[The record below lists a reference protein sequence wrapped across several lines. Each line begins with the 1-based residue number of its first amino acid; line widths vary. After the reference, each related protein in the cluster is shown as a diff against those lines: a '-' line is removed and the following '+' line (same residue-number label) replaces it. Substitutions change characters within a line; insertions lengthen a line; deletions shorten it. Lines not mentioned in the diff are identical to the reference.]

1 MKSSPPVAVAGG
13 GSTMYLRDRRFGISL
28 IAMALAIVLLAAI
41 SAAAQMAP
49 TRTWEELKEE
59 TQRRVDKNLGPVVGL
74 KSEDAHEALAN
85 IHSLDRDEWAAA
97 WSAIGDRYD
106 KRAKSEEADKNLNA
120 AREDYFWA
128 FKYYT
133 AARWPVPNS
142 SGKQKA
148 YLNALAAFR
157 NYGRFLDPPIEMLHI
172 PFEGKEIP
180 GYIRLPKDVR
190 PAPLVFMI
198 NGTDSRKEDEIQG
211 RDAMFRAGIGVVA
224 VDMPGTGES
233 PVKADVGS
241 ERIFSRVLDYLA
253 TRPDVD
259 SKRIVAWGVS
269 YGGHWSANLAYIER
283 ARLRGAVVQGGPVHD
298 YYTAEWQKKSLGT
311 PEYLFDLF
319 AARAAIY
326 GVESVDELYAYGP
339 RLSLK
344 TQGFL
349 GRPSAPMLLVNG
361 EKDSQVPISDLYML
375 MQSGGSAKWSW
386 VNPDGGHTGR
396 SQEWP
401 NSRIAEQVI
410 TPWIKAR
417 LEPATETKQARNAE

>member
-1 MKSSPPVAVAGG
+1 MNSQN
-13 GSTMYLRDRRFGISL
+13 RRFIPRK
-28 IAMALAIVLLAAI
+28 IAPVLAIVMCAAI

-49 TRTWEELKEE
+49 TRTWEQLKEE
-59 TQRRVDKNLGPVVGL
+59 TQRRVDKNLGPVAGQ
-74 KSEDAHEALAN
+74 KSEDAREALTN
-85 IHSLDRDEWAAA
+85 IHTLDRDEWAAA
-97 WSAIGDRYD
+97 WSAIGERYD
-106 KRAKSEEADKNLNA
+106 KRAKREEADKNNDA
-120 AREDYFWA
+120 ARDDYFSE
-128 FKYYT
+128 FRYYT
-133 AARWPVPNS
+133 PSRWPVPNS
-142 SGKQKA
+142 MGKQKA
-148 YLNALAAFR
+148 YQNALAAFR
-157 NYGRFLDPPIEMLHI
+157 NYGRFLDPPVEMLHI

-190 PAPLVFMI
+190 PAPVVFMI
-198 NGTDSRKEDEIQG
+198 NGTDSRKEDEVQG
-211 RDAMFRAGIGVVA
+211 HDAMFRSGIGVVA
-224 VDMPGTGES
+224 IDMPGTGES

-283 ARLRGAVVQGGPVHD
+283 SRLRGAVVQGGPVHD

-326 GVESVDELYAYGP
+326 GVESVDEMFAYGP

-349 GRPSAPMLLVNG
+349 GKPSAPMLIVNG

-375 MQSGGSAKWSW
+375 MQSGGSAKWAW
-386 VNPDGGHTGR
+386 VNPAAGHTGR
-396 SQEWP
+396 PQKWP
-401 NSRIAEQVI
+401 NCRIAADII

-417 LEPATETKQARNAE
+417 LEPASEKSQARKGD

>member
-1 MKSSPPVAVAGG
+1 MQLLHRSFG
-13 GSTMYLRDRRFGISL
+13 LRQIAALPIALFL
-28 IAMALAIVLLAAI
+28 IVV
-41 SAAAQMAP
+41 SAAAQMVP
-49 TRTWEELKEE
+49 TRTWEELKQE
-59 TQRRVDKNLGPVVGL
+59 TQRRVDKNLGPVGGL
-74 KSEDAHEALAN
+74 KSEDAREALNN

-97 WSAIGDRYD
+97 WSAIGDRYE
-106 KRAKSEEADKNLNA
+106 KRAKSEEAAKNNDA
-120 AREDYFWA
+120 ARDDYFWA

-148 YLNALAAFR
+148 YLSALAAFR
-157 NYGRFLDPPIEMLHI
+157 NYGKFLDPPVEFIHV

-180 GYIRLPKDVR
+180 GYIRMPKDVR
-190 PAPLVFMI
+190 PAPMIFMI
-198 NGTDSRKEDEIQG
+198 NGTDSRKEDEVNG
-211 RDAMFRAGIGVVA
+211 RGSIFRSGIGLVA
-224 VDMPGTGES
+224 IDMPGTGES
-233 PVKADVGS
+233 PIKADVGS
-241 ERIFSRVLDYLA
+241 ERMFSRVLDYLA

-269 YGGHWSANLAYIER
+269 YGGHWAANLAYVER

-298 YYTAEWQKKSLGT
+298 YYTPEWQKKSLGT

-326 GVESVDELYAYGP
+326 GVESVDEMLTYET

-349 GRPSAPMLLVNG
+349 GQPSAPMFVVNG

-401 NSRIAEQVI
+401 NSRIGEEVI

-417 LEPATETKQARNAE
+417 LEVAAEKSKMNAGN

>member
-1 MKSSPPVAVAGG
+1 MNS
-13 GSTMYLRDRRFGISL
+13 LNRRFNVWQAANL
-28 IAMALAIVLLAAI
+28 LALVMLAAI

-49 TRTWEELKEE
+49 TRTWEQLREE
-59 TQRRVDKNLGPVVGL
+59 TQRRVDKNLGPVGGL
-74 KSEDAHEALAN
+74 KSDDAREALSN

-97 WSAIGDRYD
+97 WSAIAERYD
-106 KRAKSEEADKNLNA
+106 KRAKNEEAAKNNDA
-120 AREDYFWA
+120 ARDDYFWA
-128 FKYYT
+128 FRYYT
-133 AARWPVPNS
+133 VARWPVPNS

-148 YLNALAAFR
+148 YQSALVAFR
-157 NYGRFLDPPIEMLHI
+157 NYGRFLYPPVESLHI
-172 PFEGKEIP
+172 PFEGKEIA

-190 PAPLVFMI
+190 PAPVVFMI
-198 NGTDSRKEDEIQG
+198 NGTDSRKEDEVQG
-211 RDAMFRAGIGVVA
+211 RDAMFRSGIGVVA
-224 VDMPGTGES
+224 IDMPGTGES
-233 PVKADVGS
+233 PIKADVGS
-241 ERIFSRVLDYLA
+241 ERVFSRVLDYLA

-269 YGGHWSANLAYIER
+269 YGGHWSANLAYVEKD
-283 ARLRGAVVQGGPVHD
+283 RLRGAVVQGGPVHD

-326 GVESVDELYAYGP
+326 DVESVDEMLAYGP

-344 TQGFL
+344 AQGFL
-349 GRPSAPMLLVNG
+349 GKPSAPMLVVNG
-361 EKDSQVPISDLYML
+361 EKDSQVPISDLCML
-375 MQSGGSAKWSW
+375 MQSGGTAKWSW

-401 NSRIAEQVI
+401 NSRIAEEVI

-417 LEPATETKQARNAE
+417 LEPVSENKQARKGD

>member
-1 MKSSPPVAVAGG
+1 MHLLKRWFR
-13 GSTMYLRDRRFGISL
+13 LHQ
-28 IAMALAIVLLAAI
+28 IATPLAMVLLAVI

-49 TRTWEELKEE
+49 TRTWEELKQE
-59 TQRRVDKNLGPVVGL
+59 TQRRVDKNLGPVGGL
-74 KSEDAHEALAN
+74 KSEDAKEALTN

-97 WSAIGDRYD
+97 WSAIGERYD
-106 KRAKSEEADKNLNA
+106 KRAKSEEAAKNNDA
-120 AREDYFWA
+120 ARDDYFWA
-128 FKYYT
+128 FRYYT
-133 AARWPVPNS
+133 VARWPVPNS
-142 SGKQKA
+142 MGKQKA

-157 NYGRFLDPPIEMLHI
+157 NYGKFLDPPVEILHI
-172 PFEGKEIP
+172 PFEGKEIS
-180 GYIRLPKDVR
+180 GYLRLPKDVR

-198 NGTDSRKEDEIQG
+198 NGTDSRKEDEVQG
-211 RDAMFRAGIGVVA
+211 HDSMFRSGIGVVA
-224 VDMPGTGES
+224 IDMPGTGES

-253 TRPDVD
+253 TRSDVD

-269 YGGHWSANLAYIER
+269 YGGHWSALLAYKER
-283 ARLRGAVVQGGPVHD
+283 TRLLGAVVQGGPVHD
-298 YYTAEWQKKSLGT
+298 YYTADWQKKSLGT

-326 GVESVDELYAYGP
+326 GVESLDEFYAYGP

-344 TQGFL
+344 TLGFI
-349 GRPSAPMLLVNG
+349 GQPSAPMLVLNG

-375 MQSGGSAKWSW
+375 IQSGGTAKWSW

-401 NSRIAEQVI
+401 NSRISEEIV

-417 LEPATETKQARNAE
+417 LEPAPDKNTGKSGN

>member
-1 MKSSPPVAVAGG
+1 MHSLNRSFGLRQTATLLTVVLAG
-13 GSTMYLRDRRFGISL
+13 
-28 IAMALAIVLLAAI
+28 VV

-49 TRTWEELKEE
+49 TRTWEELKQE
-59 TQRRVDKNLGPVVGL
+59 TQRRVDKNLSPVGGL
-74 KSEDAHEALAN
+74 KSEDAREALSN

-97 WSAIGDRYD
+97 WSAVAERYE
-106 KRAKSEEADKNLNA
+106 KRAKSEEADKNTIA
-120 AREDYFWA
+120 ARDDYFWA
-128 FKYYT
+128 FRYYT

-142 SGKQKA
+142 PGKQKA

-157 NYGRFLDPPIEMLHI
+157 NYGRFLDPPLEILHI
-172 PFEGKEIP
+172 PFEGKEIT

-190 PAPLVFMI
+190 PAPMVFMI
-198 NGTDSRKEDEIQG
+198 NGTDSRKEDEVQG
-211 RDAMFRAGIGVVA
+211 RDSMFRAGIGVVA

-241 ERIFSRVLDYLA
+241 ERMFSRVLDYLA

-269 YGGHWSANLAYIER
+269 YGGHWSANIAYTEKD
-283 ARLRGAVVQGGPVHD
+283 RLRGAVVQGGPVHD

-319 AARAAIY
+319 AARAAAY
-326 GVESVDELYAYGP
+326 GVTSLDEYYAYCP

-349 GRPSAPMLLVNG
+349 GKPSAPMLVLNG
-361 EKDSQVPISDLYML
+361 DKDSQVPISDLYAL
-375 MQSGGSAKWSW
+375 MQSGGSVKWSW
-386 VNPDGGHTGR
+386 VNPEGGHTGR

-401 NSRIAEQVI
+401 SSRIGEEVV

-417 LEPATETKQARNAE
+417 LEPVSEGKRAQGGE

>member
-1 MKSSPPVAVAGG
+1 MHCFSCWFVLRKVAMPILLV
-13 GSTMYLRDRRFGISL
+13 SL
-28 IAMALAIVLLAAI
+28 AVI

-49 TRTWEELKEE
+49 TRTWEELKQE
-59 TQRRVDKNLGPVVGL
+59 TQRRVDKNLGPAGGL
-74 KSEDAHEALAN
+74 KSDDAREALSN

-97 WSAIGDRYD
+97 WSAIGDRYE
-106 KRAKSEEADKNLNA
+106 KRAKNEEAAKNNDA
-120 AREDYFWA
+120 AREDYLWA

-148 YLNALAAFR
+148 YLSALAAFR
-157 NYGRFLDPPIEMLHI
+157 NYGKYLDPPVEIIHV
-172 PFEGKEIP
+172 PFEGKDIP

-190 PAPLVFMI
+190 PAPLILMI
-198 NGTDSRKEDEIQG
+198 NGTDSRKEDEVQG
-211 RDAMFRAGIGVVA
+211 RDATFRSGIGVVA
-224 VDMPGTGES
+224 IDMPGTGES
-233 PVKADVGS
+233 PIKADVGS
-241 ERIFSRVLDYLA
+241 ERMFSRVLDYLA

-269 YGGHWSANLAYIER
+269 YGGHWSANLAYVER
-283 ARLRGAVVQGGPVHD
+283 ARLLGAVVQGGPVHD

-326 GVESVDELYAYGP
+326 GVESVDEMLAYGP

-349 GRPSAPMLLVNG
+349 GQPSAPMFVVNG

-396 SQEWP
+396 SAEWP
-401 NSRIAEQVI
+401 NSRVADEVI
-410 TPWIKAR
+410 MPWVRAR
-417 LEPATETKQARNAE
+417 LEPAAEKKNMSGGN

>member
-1 MKSSPPVAVAGG
+1 MHRLKFWF
-13 GSTMYLRDRRFGISL
+13 TLRQTATLL
-28 IAMALAIVLLAAI
+28 ILLPLAAV

-49 TRTWEELKEE
+49 TRTWEELKQE
-59 TQRRVDKNLGPVVGL
+59 TQRRVDKNLGPVGGV
-74 KSEDAHEALAN
+74 KSEEAREALSN

-97 WSAIGDRYD
+97 WSAIGERYD
-106 KRAKSEEADKNLNA
+106 KRAQTEEAAKNNDA
-120 AREDYFWA
+120 ARDDYFWA
-128 FKYYT
+128 FRYYT
-133 AARWPVPNS
+133 VARWPVPNS
-142 SGKQKA
+142 AGKQKA
-148 YLNALAAFR
+148 YLAALAAFR
-157 NYGRFLDPPIEMLHI
+157 NYGKFLDPPVEII
-172 PFEGKEIP
+172 DVPFEGKSIR
-180 GYIRLPKDVR
+180 GYLRLPKDVR
-190 PAPLVFMI
+190 PAPMVLMI
-198 NGTDSRKEDEIQG
+198 NGTDSRKEDEVQG
-211 RDAMFRAGIGVVA
+211 HDGLYRSGIGVVA

-253 TRPDVD
+253 TRPEVD

-269 YGGHWSANLAYIER
+269 YGGHWSANLAYAER

-326 GVESVDELYAYGP
+326 GVESLDEFYAYGP

-344 TQGFL
+344 TQGFV
-349 GRPSAPMLLVNG
+349 GQPSAPMLVLNG
-361 EKDSQVPISDLYML
+361 EKDTQVPISDLYVL
-375 MQSGGSAKWSW
+375 LQSGGTAKWSW

-401 NSRIAEQVI
+401 NSRISEEIV

-417 LEPATETKQARNAE
+417 LEPDSGKKMNAGN

>member
-1 MKSSPPVAVAGG
+1 MLVMA
-13 GSTMYLRDRRFGISL
+13 
-28 IAMALAIVLLAAI
+28 ALAAAI
-41 SAAAQMAP
+41 CARAQGAP
-49 TRTWEELKEE
+49 TRTWEELKQE
-59 TQRRVDKNLGPVVGL
+59 TQRRVDKNLGPVGGL
-74 KSEDAHEALAN
+74 KSEDAREALGN
-85 IHSLDRDEWAAA
+85 IHRLDRDEWAAA
-97 WSAIGDRYD
+97 WSAIGDRYNV
-106 KRAKSEEADKNLNA
+106 RAQREEGAEMKDA
-120 AREDYFWA
+120 ARDDYFLA

-157 NYGRFLDPPIEMLHI
+157 NYGRFLDPPVENLRI
-172 PFEGKEIP
+172 PFEGKEIA

-190 PAPLVFMI
+190 PAPVVFMI
-198 NGTDSRKEDEIQG
+198 NGTDSRKEDEVQG
-211 RDAMFRAGIGVVA
+211 RDTLFRSGIGVVA

-233 PVKADVGS
+233 PVKADVGA
-241 ERIFSRVLDYLA
+241 ERMFSRVLDYLA

-259 SKRIVAWGVS
+259 SKRIVVWGVS
-269 YGGHWSANLAYIER
+269 YGGHWAASLAYLER
-283 ARLRGAVVQGGPVHD
+283 ARLRGAVVQGGPIHD

-326 GVESVDELYAYGP
+326 GVESLDEFYAYGP

-349 GRPSAPMLLVNG
+349 GQPSAPMLVLNG

-375 MQSGGSAKWSW
+375 MQSGGTAKWSW

-396 SQEWP
+396 SAEWP
-401 NSRIAEQVI
+401 NSRIAEEIV

-417 LEPATETKQARNAE
+417 LEEPAAKNKMTAGN

>member
-1 MKSSPPVAVAGG
+1 MHILRRWFSLRQI
-13 GSTMYLRDRRFGISL
+13 TMPL
-28 IAMALAIVLLAAI
+28 MLALLAVI

-49 TRTWEELKEE
+49 TRTWEELKQE
-59 TQRRVDKNLGPVVGL
+59 TQRRVDKNLAPVGGL
-74 KSEDAHEALAN
+74 KSEDAREALAN

-97 WSAIGDRYD
+97 WSAIAERYE
-106 KRAKSEEADKNLNA
+106 KRAKSEEAGKNNDA
-120 AREDYFWA
+120 ARDDYFWA
-128 FKYYT
+128 FRYYT

-142 SGKQKA
+142 MGKQKA
-148 YLNALAAFR
+148 YLNALAAFH
-157 NYGRFLDPPIEMLHI
+157 NYGRFLDPPVEIVHI

-180 GYIRLPKDVR
+180 GYIRLPKDAR
-190 PAPLVFMI
+190 PAPVVFMI
-198 NGTDSRKEDEIQG
+198 NGTDSRKEDEVQG
-211 RDAMFRAGIGVVA
+211 RDAMFRSGIGVVA
-224 VDMPGTGES
+224 IDMPGTGES

-241 ERIFSRVLDYLA
+241 ERVFSRVLDYLA
-253 TRPDVD
+253 NRPDVD
-259 SKRIVAWGVS
+259 SKRSVAWGVS
-269 YGGHWSANLAYIER
+269 YGGHWAANLAYIER

-326 GVESVDELYAYGP
+326 GVESVDEMLAYGP

-349 GRPSAPMLLVNG
+349 GQSSAPMFVVNG

-396 SQEWP
+396 SAEWP
-401 NSRIAEQVI
+401 NSRVADEVI
-410 TPWIKAR
+410 MPWVKAR
-417 LEPATETKQARNAE
+417 LELAPEKKNMAGGN

>member
-1 MKSSPPVAVAGG
+1 MQLLNRPVR
-13 GSTMYLRDRRFGISL
+13 LRQIATLFAIIL
-28 IAMALAIVLLAAI
+28 IAAF

-49 TRTWEELKEE
+49 TRTWEELKQE
-59 TQRRVDKNLGPVVGL
+59 TQRRVDKNLGPVGGL
-74 KSEDAHEALAN
+74 KSEDAREALSN
-85 IHSLDRDEWAAA
+85 IHSLDRDEWAAG
-97 WSAIGDRYD
+97 WSAIGDRYEQ
-106 KRAKSEEADKNLNA
+106 RAKSEEAAKNNEA
-120 AREDYFWA
+120 ARDDYFWA
-128 FKYYT
+128 FRYYT

-142 SGKQKA
+142 AGKQKA
-148 YLNALAAFR
+148 YMNALAAFR
-157 NYGRFLDPPIEMLHI
+157 NYGRYLDPPLEIIHV

-180 GYIRLPKDVR
+180 GYIRLPKGVS

-198 NGTDSRKEDEIQG
+198 NGTDSRKEDEVQG
-211 RDAMFRAGIGVVA
+211 HDALFRSGIGVVA

-269 YGGHWSANLAYIER
+269 YGGHWSANLAYVER

-326 GVESVDELYAYGP
+326 GVESLDDFYAYGP

-344 TQGFL
+344 NQGFL
-349 GRPSAPMLLVNG
+349 GKPSAPMLVLNG

-375 MQSGGSAKWSW
+375 MQSGGTAKWSW

-396 SQEWP
+396 SEEWP
-401 NSRIAEQVI
+401 GSRIAEEVV

-417 LEPATETKQARNAE
+417 LEPEHEKNKM

>member
-1 MKSSPPVAVAGG
+1 MR
-13 GSTMYLRDRRFGISL
+13 LRSDWFSFRRTATPLMILLLGTL
-28 IAMALAIVLLAAI
+28 PAIAQV
-41 SAAAQMAP
+41 AP
-49 TRTWEELKEE
+49 TRTWEELKQE
-59 TQRRVDKNLGPVVGL
+59 TQRRVDKNLGPVGGL
-74 KSEDAHEALAN
+74 KSDDAREALAN

-106 KRAKSEEADKNLNA
+106 KRAKTEEAAKNNDA
-120 AREDYFWA
+120 ARDDYFWA

-142 SGKQKA
+142 TGKQKA

-157 NYGRFLDPPIEMLHI
+157 NYGRFLDPPVEILHI

-198 NGTDSRKEDEIQG
+198 NGTDSRKEDEVQG
-211 RDAMFRAGIGVVA
+211 RDPLFRSGIGVVA

-283 ARLRGAVVQGGPVHD
+283 ARLRGAIVQGGPVHD

-326 GVESVDELYAYGP
+326 GVESLDEFYAYGP

-349 GRPSAPMLLVNG
+349 GQPSAPMLVVNG

-375 MQSGGSAKWSW
+375 MQSSGSAKWSW

-401 NSRIAEQVI
+401 NSRISEEVI

-417 LEPATETKQARNAE
+417 LEVAPEKNKMSGGN

>member
-1 MKSSPPVAVAGG
+1 MHS
-13 GSTMYLRDRRFGISL
+13 LRSWFNFRKTATPL
-28 IAMALAIVLLAAI
+28 LLVLFVVV
-41 SAAAQMAP
+41 SASAQMAP
-49 TRTWEELKEE
+49 TRTWEELRQE
-59 TQRRVDKNLGPVVGL
+59 TQRRVDKNLGPVGGL
-74 KSEDAHEALAN
+74 KSEDAREALAN

-97 WSAIGDRYD
+97 WSAIGERYE
-106 KRAKSEEADKNLNA
+106 KRAKSEEAAKNNDA
-120 AREDYFWA
+120 ARDDYFWA

-148 YLNALAAFR
+148 YLSALTAFR
-157 NYGRFLDPPIEMLHI
+157 NYGRFLDPPVEIIHV

-190 PAPLVFMI
+190 PAPLIFMI
-198 NGTDSRKEDEIQG
+198 NGTDSRKEDEVQG
-211 RDAMFRAGIGVVA
+211 RDAIFRSGIGLVA
-224 VDMPGTGES
+224 IDMPGTGES
-233 PVKADVGS
+233 PIKADVGS
-241 ERIFSRVLDYLA
+241 ERMFSRVLDYLA

-269 YGGHWSANLAYIER
+269 YGGHWAANLAYIER

-326 GVESVDELYAYGP
+326 GVESLDEFYAYGP

-344 TQGFL
+344 SQGFL
-349 GRPSAPMLLVNG
+349 GQPSAPMLVVNG

-386 VNPDGGHTGR
+386 VNPEGGHTGR

-401 NSRIAEQVI
+401 NSRIGEEVI

-417 LEPATETKQARNAE
+417 LEPVTEKNKKNAGN

>member
-1 MKSSPPVAVAGG
+1 MR
-13 GSTMYLRDRRFGISL
+13 LRSDWFSFRRTTTPLMILLLGTL
-28 IAMALAIVLLAAI
+28 PAIAQV
-41 SAAAQMAP
+41 AP
-49 TRTWEELKEE
+49 TRTWEELKQE
-59 TQRRVDKNLGPVVGL
+59 TQRRVDKNLGPVGGL
-74 KSEDAHEALAN
+74 KSDDAREALAN

-106 KRAKSEEADKNLNA
+106 KRAETEEAAKNNDA
-120 AREDYFWA
+120 ARDDYFWA

-157 NYGRFLDPPIEMLHI
+157 NYGRFLDPPVEILHI

-198 NGTDSRKEDEIQG
+198 NGTDSRKEDEVQG
-211 RDAMFRAGIGVVA
+211 RDPLFRSGIGVVA

-259 SKRIVAWGVS
+259 SKRIVGWGVS

-326 GVESVDELYAYGP
+326 GVESLDEFYAYGP

-349 GRPSAPMLLVNG
+349 GQPSAPMLVVNG

-375 MQSGGSAKWSW
+375 MQSSGSAKWSW

-401 NSRIAEQVI
+401 NSRIAEEVI

-417 LEPATETKQARNAE
+417 LEVAPEKNKMSGGN

>member
-1 MKSSPPVAVAGG
+1 MLPSSRPAR
-13 GSTMYLRDRRFGISL
+13 LLL
-28 IAMALAIVLLAAI
+28 IAFPAMIVFLVAS

-49 TRTWEELKEE
+49 TRTWEELKQE
-59 TQRRVDKNLGPVVGL
+59 TQRRVDKNLGPVGGL
-74 KSEDAHEALAN
+74 KSEDAREALSN

-97 WSAIGDRYD
+97 WSAIGDRYNL
-106 KRAKSEEADKNLNA
+106 KAQREEAADMKDS
-120 AREDYFWA
+120 ARDDYFWA

-157 NYGRFLDPPIEMLHI
+157 NYGKFLDPPLEIIHV
-172 PFEGKEIP
+172 PFEGKEMT
-180 GYIRLPKDVR
+180 GYLRLPKDVHG
-190 PAPLVFMI
+190 APVILMI
-198 NGTDSRKEDEIQG
+198 NGTDSRKEDEVQG
-211 RDAMFRAGIGVVA
+211 RDALFRSGIGLVA
-224 VDMPGTGES
+224 VDAPGTGEA
-233 PVKADVGS
+233 PIKADVGS

-253 TRPDVD
+253 TRPEVD

-269 YGGHWSANLAYIER
+269 YGGHWSANIAYVER
-283 ARLRGAVVQGGPVHD
+283 ARLRGAVVQGGPIHD
-298 YYTAEWQKKSLGT
+298 YYSPEWQKKSLGT

-319 AARAAIY
+319 AARAAVY
-326 GVESVDELYAYGP
+326 GVESVDEMLTYET

-349 GRPSAPMLLVNG
+349 GQLSCPMLVLNG
-361 EKDSQVPISDLYML
+361 EKDTQVPISDLYLL
-375 MQSGGSAKWSW
+375 MQSGGSPKWSW

-401 NSRIAEQVI
+401 NSKIAEEIV

-417 LEPATETKQARNAE
+417 LEQPAEKSKMNAGN

>member
-1 MKSSPPVAVAGG
+1 MHPLIRWFNSRQIAIPV
-13 GSTMYLRDRRFGISL
+13 L
-28 IAMALAIVLLAAI
+28 IVLLAGV

-49 TRTWEELKEE
+49 TRTWEELKQE
-59 TQRRVDKNLGPVVGL
+59 TQRRVDKNLGPVGGL
-74 KSEDAHEALAN
+74 KSEDAREALSN

-97 WSAIGDRYD
+97 WSAIAERYD
-106 KRAKSEEADKNLNA
+106 KRAKSEEADKNIIA
-120 AREDYFWA
+120 ARDDYFMA
-128 FKYYT
+128 FRYFT

-157 NYGRFLDPPIEMLHI
+157 NYGRFLDPPVEIVHI
-172 PFEGKEIP
+172 PFEGKDIP
-180 GYIRLPKDVR
+180 GYIRMPKDAR
-190 PAPLVFMI
+190 SAPLIFMI
-198 NGTDSRKEDEIQG
+198 NGTDSRKEDEVQG
-211 RDAMFRAGIGVVA
+211 RDSLFRSGIGVFA
-224 VDMPGTGES
+224 IDMPGTGES
-233 PVKADVGS
+233 PIKADVGA
-241 ERIFSRVLDYLA
+241 ERMFSRALDYLA

-269 YGGHWSANLAYIER
+269 YGGHWTASLAYLEK
-283 ARLRGAVVQGGPVHD
+283 ARLRGVVVQGGPVHD
-298 YYTAEWQKKSLGT
+298 YYSPEWQKKSLGT

-319 AARAAIY
+319 AARSAIY
-326 GVESVDELYAYGP
+326 GVESVDEMLTYET

-349 GRPSAPMLLVNG
+349 GQPAAPMLVVNG

-386 VNPDGGHTGR
+386 VNPEGGHTGR

-401 NSRIAEQVI
+401 NSRISEEVI

-417 LEPATETKQARNAE
+417 LEPASGKNTMAGGN

>member
-1 MKSSPPVAVAGG
+1 MGLLSRSFR
-13 GSTMYLRDRRFGISL
+13 LRRF
-28 IAMALAIVLLAAI
+28 VPLLAVTLFAGV

-49 TRTWEELKEE
+49 TRTWEELKQE
-59 TQRRVDKNLGPVVGL
+59 TQRRVDKNLGPVGGL
-74 KSEDAHEALAN
+74 KSEDAREALSN

-97 WSAIGDRYD
+97 WSAIGDRYNA
-106 KRAKSEEADKNLNA
+106 RAKGEEAANNKDA

-148 YLNALAAFR
+148 YLSALAAFR
-157 NYGRFLDPPIEMLHI
+157 NYGKYLDPPVESISI
-172 PFEGKEIP
+172 PFEGKTIP
-180 GYIRLPKDVR
+180 GYIRMPKDVR
-190 PAPLVFMI
+190 PAPMLFMI
-198 NGTDSRKEDEIQG
+198 NGTDSRKEDEVQG
-211 RDAMFRAGIGVVA
+211 RDSLFRSGIGVVA

-233 PVKADVGS
+233 PVKADLGS

-269 YGGHWSANLAYIER
+269 YGGHWAAQLAYIEK
-283 ARLRGAVVQGGPVHD
+283 ARLRGAVVQGGPVDD
-298 YYTAEWQKKSLGT
+298 YYSIEWQKKSLGT

-326 GVESVDELYAYGP
+326 GVESLDDFYAYQP

-344 TQGFL
+344 KQGLL
-349 GRPSAPMLLVNG
+349 GQPSVPMLVVNG
-361 EKDSQVPISDLYML
+361 EKDSQVPISDLYLL

-401 NSRIAEQVI
+401 NSRISEEVI
-410 TPWIKAR
+410 MPWVKAR
-417 LEPATETKQARNAE
+417 LEPESAKGKMNAGN

>member
-1 MKSSPPVAVAGG
+1 VLLTA
-13 GSTMYLRDRRFGISL
+13 
-28 IAMALAIVLLAAI
+28 ALAGAVCAG
-41 SAAAQMAP
+41 AQVAP
-49 TRTWEELKEE
+49 TRSWDELKQE
-59 TQRRVDKNLGPVVGL
+59 TQRRVDKNLGPVGGL
-74 KSEDAHEALAN
+74 KSEDAREALGN
-85 IHSLDRDEWAAA
+85 IHSLDRDEWATA
-97 WSAIGDRYD
+97 WSAIGDRYNV
-106 KRAKSEEADKNLNA
+106 RAQREEGAEMKDA
-120 AREDYFWA
+120 ARDDYFLA

-157 NYGRFLDPPIEMLHI
+157 NYGRFLDPPVENLHI
-172 PFEGKEIP
+172 PFEGKEIA
-180 GYIRLPKDVR
+180 GYIRLPKEVR
-190 PAPLVFMI
+190 PAPVVFMI
-198 NGTDSRKEDEIQG
+198 NGTDSRKEDEVQG
-211 RDAMFRAGIGVVA
+211 RDTLFRSGIGVVA
-224 VDMPGTGES
+224 VDMPGTGQS
-233 PVKADVGS
+233 PVKADVGA
-241 ERIFSRVLDYLA
+241 ERMFSRVLDYLA

-259 SKRIVAWGVS
+259 SKRIVVWGVS
-269 YGGHWSANLAYIER
+269 YGGHWAASLAYLER
-283 ARLRGAVVQGGPVHD
+283 ARLRGAVVQGGPIHD

-326 GVESVDELYAYGP
+326 GVESLDEFYAYGP

-349 GRPSAPMLLVNG
+349 GQPSAPMLVLNG
-361 EKDSQVPISDLYML
+361 EKDSQVPISDLYTL

-396 SQEWP
+396 SVEWP
-401 NSRIAEQVI
+401 NSRIAEEIV

-417 LEPATETKQARNAE
+417 LEEPAAKNKVNAGN

>member
-1 MKSSPPVAVAGG
+1 MHLSKRWSI
-13 GSTMYLRDRRFGISL
+13 LRQFAASL
-28 IAMALAIVLLAAI
+28 SVFLLAGV

-49 TRTWEELKEE
+49 TRTWEELKQE
-59 TQRRVDKNLGPVVGL
+59 TQRRVDKNLGPVGGL
-74 KSEDAHEALAN
+74 KSEDAREALSN

-97 WSAIGDRYD
+97 WSAIGERYD
-106 KRAKSEEADKNLNA
+106 KRAKSEEAAKNNDA
-120 AREDYFWA
+120 ARDDYFSA
-128 FKYYT
+128 FRYYT

-148 YLNALAAFR
+148 YLSALAAFR
-157 NYGRFLDPPIEMLHI
+157 NYGKFLDPPVENIHI
-172 PFEGKEIP
+172 PFEGKEIS

-198 NGTDSRKEDEIQG
+198 NGTDSRKEDEVQG
-211 RDAMFRAGIGVVA
+211 RDTLFRSGIGVVA

-233 PVKADVGS
+233 PVKADVGA
-241 ERIFSRVLDYLA
+241 ERMFSRVLDYLA

-269 YGGHWSANLAYIER
+269 YGGHWSASLAYIEK

-326 GVESVDELYAYGP
+326 RVESLDEFYAYGP

-344 TQGFL
+344 TQGII
-349 GRPSAPMLLVNG
+349 GQPSAPMLVLNG

-401 NSRIAEQVI
+401 NSRISEEIV

-417 LEPATETKQARNAE
+417 LETESGKVKMAGGN

>member
-1 MKSSPPVAVAGG
+1 MDLQKGAFR
-13 GSTMYLRDRRFGISL
+13 LRPFATPL
-28 IAMALAIVLLAAI
+28 ALVLLAAT

-49 TRTWEELKEE
+49 TRTWEELKQE
-59 TQRRVDKNLGPVVGL
+59 TQRRVDKNLGPVGGL
-74 KSEDAHEALAN
+74 KSEDAREALSN

-97 WSAIGDRYD
+97 WSAIGDRYSA
-106 KRAKSEEADKNLNA
+106 RAKSEEAANNKDA
-120 AREDYFWA
+120 ARDDYFWA

-142 SGKQKA
+142 AGKQKA
-148 YLNALAAFR
+148 YLAALAAFH
-157 NYGRFLDPPIEMLHI
+157 NYGKFLDPPVESISI
-172 PFEGKEIP
+172 PFEGKAIP
-180 GYIRLPKDVR
+180 GYIRLPKDK
-190 PAPLVFMI
+190 PAPLIFMI
-198 NGTDSRKEDEIQG
+198 NGTDSRKEDEVQG
-211 RDAMFRAGIGVVA
+211 RDSLFRSGIGVVA

-233 PVKADVGS
+233 PVKADLGS

-269 YGGHWSANLAYIER
+269 YGGHWAAQLAYIEK
-283 ARLRGAVVQGGPVHD
+283 ARLRGAVVQGGPVDD
-298 YYTAEWQKKSLGT
+298 YYSADWQKKSLGT

-326 GVESVDELYAYGP
+326 GVESLDDFYAYQP

-344 TQGFL
+344 KQGLL
-349 GRPSAPMLLVNG
+349 GQASAPMLVVNG
-361 EKDSQVPISDLYML
+361 EKDSQVPISDLYLL

-401 NSRIAEQVI
+401 NSRISEEVI
-410 TPWIKAR
+410 TPWVKAR
-417 LEPATETKQARNAE
+417 LEPESGKSKMNAGN

>member
-1 MKSSPPVAVAGG
+1 MHY
-13 GSTMYLRDRRFGISL
+13 MRLRIDLRHT
-28 IAMALAIVLLAAI
+28 AATLAIVLLAGA

-49 TRTWEELKEE
+49 TRTWEELKQE
-59 TQRRVDKNLGPVVGL
+59 TQRRVDKNLGPVGGL
-74 KSEDAHEALAN
+74 KSDEAREALNN

-97 WSAIGDRYD
+97 WSAIGDRYN
-106 KRAKSEEADKNLNA
+106 KRAQSEEAAKNNEA
-120 AREDYFWA
+120 ARDDYQWA

-148 YLNALAAFR
+148 YLSALAAFR
-157 NYGRFLDPPIEMLHI
+157 NYGKFLDPPVEIIHI
-172 PFEGKEIP
+172 PFEGKDIP
-180 GYIRLPKDVR
+180 GYIRLPKDVK
-190 PAPLVFMI
+190 PAPLIFMI
-198 NGTDSRKEDEIQG
+198 NGTDSRKEDEVQG
-211 RDAMFRAGIGVVA
+211 RDAIFRSGIGLVA
-224 VDMPGTGES
+224 IDMPGTGES
-233 PVKADVGS
+233 PIKADVGS
-241 ERIFSRVLDYLA
+241 ERMFSRVLDYLA

-269 YGGHWSANLAYIER
+269 YGGHWSANLAYVER

-326 GVESVDELYAYGP
+326 GVESVDEMLAYGP

-349 GRPSAPMLLVNG
+349 GQPSAPMFVVNG

-401 NSRIAEQVI
+401 NSRVADEVI
-410 TPWIKAR
+410 MPWVKAR
-417 LEPATETKQARNAE
+417 LEQTPAKNNMAGGN

>member
-1 MKSSPPVAVAGG
+1 MQLWKCRFSLRQTAPP
-13 GSTMYLRDRRFGISL
+13 LL
-28 IAMALAIVLLAAI
+28 ALLLAAV
-41 SAAAQMAP
+41 SAGAQMAP
-49 TRTWEELKEE
+49 TRTWEELKQE
-59 TQRRVDKNLGPVVGL
+59 TQRRVDKNLGPVGGL
-74 KSEDAHEALAN
+74 KSEDAREALAN
-85 IHSLDRDEWAAA
+85 IHSLDRDDWAAA
-97 WSAIGDRYD
+97 WSAIADRYD
-106 KRAKSEEADKNLNA
+106 KHAKTEETGKNNDG
-120 AREDYFWA
+120 ARDDYFWA
-128 FKYYT
+128 FRYYT
-133 AARWPVPNS
+133 VARWPVPNS
-142 SGKQKA
+142 SGKEKA
-148 YLNALAAFR
+148 YRNALAAFR
-157 NYGRFLDPPIEMLHI
+157 NYGRFLDPPVEIVHI
-172 PFEGKEIP
+172 PFEGNKEIP

-190 PAPLVFMI
+190 PAPVVFMI
-198 NGTDSRKEDEIQG
+198 NGTDSRKEDEVQG
-211 RDAMFRAGIGVVA
+211 HDAMFRSGIGVVA

-259 SKRIVAWGVS
+259 SQRIVAWGVS
-269 YGGHWSANLAYIER
+269 YGGHWAANLAYVER
-283 ARLRGAVVQGGPVHD
+283 PRLRGAVVQGGPVHD
-298 YYTAEWQKKSLGT
+298 YYTPEWQKKSLGT

-326 GVESVDELYAYGP
+326 DVESLEEFYAYGP

-349 GRPSAPMLLVNG
+349 GQPSAPMLVVNG

-401 NSRIAEQVI
+401 NSRIAEEVI
-410 TPWIKAR
+410 TPWVKAR
-417 LEPATETKQARNAE
+417 LAPMPEKNTMKSGN

>member
-1 MKSSPPVAVAGG
+1 
-13 GSTMYLRDRRFGISL
+13 
-28 IAMALAIVLLAAI
+28 MALLNRSFRLRLLVASLVLVLLTGI

-49 TRTWEELKEE
+49 TRSWEELKQE
-59 TQRRVDKNLGPVVGL
+59 TQRRVDKNLGPVGGL
-74 KSEDAHEALAN
+74 KSEDAREALSN

-97 WSAIGDRYD
+97 WSAIGDRYNA
-106 KRAKSEEADKNLNA
+106 RAKSEEAANNKDA
-120 AREDYFWA
+120 ARDDYFWA

-133 AARWPVPNS
+133 TARWPLPNS

-148 YLNALAAFR
+148 YLAALAAFR
-157 NYGRFLDPPIEMLHI
+157 NYGKFLDPPVESISV
-172 PFEGKEIP
+172 PFEGKAIA

-198 NGTDSRKEDEIQG
+198 NGTDSRKEDEVQG
-211 RDAMFRAGIGVVA
+211 RDTLFRSGIGVVA

-233 PVKADVGS
+233 PVKADLGS

-269 YGGHWSANLAYIER
+269 YGGHWAAQLAYIEK
-283 ARLRGAVVQGGPVHD
+283 ARIRGAVVQGGPIDD
-298 YYTAEWQKKSLGT
+298 YYSADWQKKSLGT

-319 AARAAIY
+319 AARAGIY
-326 GVESVDELYAYGP
+326 GVESLDEFYAYGP

-344 TQGFL
+344 KQGLL
-349 GRPSAPMLLVNG
+349 GQPSAPMLVVNG
-361 EKDSQVPISDLYML
+361 EKDSQVPISDLYLL

-401 NSRIAEQVI
+401 NSRISEEVI
-410 TPWIKAR
+410 TPWVKAR
-417 LEPATETKQARNAE
+417 LEPESGKSKMNAGN